1 MTTPGPTL
9 ADAKGKKKLRMLKE
23 RSAHI
28 NEQIAEL
35 LGKKLLI
42 WWEIMQLRVGA
53 LVAWVREKAG
63 I

>member
-9 ADAKGKKKLRMLKE
+9 ADAKGKKKLWMLRQ

-42 WWEIMQLRVGA
+42 WWEILQIWTGD
-53 LVAWVREKAG
+53 LVARVKRVV
-63 I
+63 